1 MVSSVIPISVG
12 NEWVVVLQALKE
24 AVEIMM
30 AMDFIKVMEI
40 VSVKRVSDGKE
51 IVPQDWL
58 RKYGFDKEKQNEI

>member
-1 MVSSVIPISVG
+1 
-12 NEWVVVLQALKE
+12 
-24 AVEIMM
+24 MM